1 MFKADSPEIRRSL
14 PVPVYIFDDSDQKVE
29 VTSGIPCVTSSGT
42 PGVTSSGTPGVTS
55 SGTLGVSSSGTPGVT
70 SSFKNLVN
78 FPKGPFR
85 GPGPNGGRSNRD
97 G

>member
-29 VTSGIPCVTSSGT
+29 VTSGIPC
-42 PGVTSSGTPGVTS
+42 VTSSGTPGVTS

-97 G
+97 GCYATGWF

>member
-1 MFKADSPEIRRSL
+1 MFKADLPEIRRSL
-14 PVPVYIFDDSDQKVE
+14 PVPVYIFDDLDQKVE
-29 VTSGIPCVTSSGT
+29 VTSGT
-42 PGVTSSGTPGVTS
+42 P
-55 SGTLGVSSSGTPGVT
+55 GVSSSGTPGVS

-97 G
+97 GCYATGWF